1 VPKPKPEPLRWWQA
15 ARQPTPTPEMSVAE
29 QARLDKQE
37 VLVCC
42 LKATV
47 LFLALS
53 VFWSVFSDDPQDGFI
68 AQASFCVL
76 AFMSV
81 TVFLAP
87 DLD

>member
-1 VPKPKPEPLRWWQA
+1 
-15 ARQPTPTPEMSVAE
+15 
-29 QARLDKQE
+29 
-37 VLVCC
+37 VLC
-42 LKATV
+42 
-47 LFLALS
+47 LALS
-53 VFWSVFSDDPQDGFI
+53 VFWSVFSGDPQDGFI

>member
-1 VPKPKPEPLRWWQA
+1 
-15 ARQPTPTPEMSVAE
+15 VAE

-37 VLVCC
+37 VLVFCV
-42 LKATV
+42 KATV
-47 LFLALS
+47 LCLALS

-68 AQASFCVL
+68 AQASFGVF